1 MKSRSLSRSALT
13 LKYNFRAPGSQMDGA
28 IRFAIGQTV
37 LGKVIVGRSQRG
49 ICAIFLGDDVQ
60 SLRDHLADAFPATEL
75 QAEQAALERELGQVI
90 AFIDKD
96 TAEGVISLDIGGTA
110 FQQKVWQ
117 ALCGIPVGKTR
128 SYSDVARDLGV
139 PEAVRA
145 VAGACAANVLAI
157 AIPCH
162 RVVRSDGSIS
172 GYRWGIERKRVL
184 LANEATE
191 ALELTA

>member
-1 MKSRSLSRSALT
+1 MRSRSVST
-13 LKYNFRAPGSQMDGA
+13 FKYNFRAPGSQVEGP
-28 IRFAIGQTV
+28 IRFAVGQTV
-37 LGKVIVGRSQRG
+37 LGRVIVGRSQCG
-49 ICAIFLGDDVQ
+49 ICAIFLGEEVEA
-60 SLRDHLADAFPATEL
+60 LRDQLAAAFPATRL
-75 QAEQAALERELGQVI
+75 QADQASLERELNQII

-96 TAEGVISLDIGGTA
+96 SAEGVINLDIGGTA

-117 ALCGIPVGKTR
+117 VLCGIPAGKTR

-145 VAGACAANVLAI
+145 VAGACAANVLAV

-162 RVVRSDGSIS
+162 RVVRSNGSVS

-184 LANEATE
+184 LADEATE
-191 ALELTA
+191 ARELAT

>member
-1 MKSRSLSRSALT
+1 MNTRSVPT
-13 LKYNFRAPGSQMDGA
+13 FKYNFRAPGRQVQGP
-28 IRFAIGQTV
+28 IRFAVGRAV
-37 LGKVIVGRSQRG
+37 LGKVIVGRSRGG
-49 ICAIFLGDDVQ
+49 ICAIFLGEDAQ
-60 SLRDHLADAFPATEL
+60 ALRDRLAAAFPAVEL
-75 QAEQAALERELGQVI
+75 LADQAGLERELNQVI

-96 TAEGVISLDIGGTA
+96 TAEGVVDLDIGGSA

-117 ALCGIPVGKTR
+117 ALCGIPPGKTR
-128 SYSDVARDLGV
+128 SYGDVARDIGV

-172 GYRWGIERKRVL
+172 GYRWGVERKRAL
-184 LANEATE
+184 LADEAAE
-191 ALELTA
+191 ALEWAA